1 MKLAYDYRAEIVDF
15 DVLLFSI
22 FYHDIIYNSKRSDN
36 ELKSAQLADD
46 RLAKLGVSNDQIRKC
61 HRQILATKE
70 HNNETESDTNFLV
83 DFDLA
88 ILGDGPKIYLE
99 YTKKIRKEYAIYPD
113 FMYNKGRRKVLRH
126 FLEMDGIFKTREFKA
141 IFEQQARKNIRTEL
155 GEE

>member
-1 MKLAYDYRAEIVDF
+1 MIYTGDVDLVNECWEEIVLHYSSKNRHYHNLNHLEYMMKLAHDYRAEIVDF
-15 DVLLFSI
+15 DVILFSI

-88 ILGDGPKIYLE
+88 ILGDGPKIYWN
-99 YTKKIRKEYAIYPD
+99 TPRK
-113 FMYNKGRRKVLRH
+113 
-126 FLEMDGIFKTREFKA
+126 
-141 IFEQQARKNIRTEL
+141 
-155 GEE
+155 